1 MSRPVVVEAAPAHA
15 EAPAHGRHATAG
27 APKEGPDRT
36 AIDAASAALPPSP
49 AWAYTVSVRSL
60 CEFTAKEGDLD
71 RRFTPSATA
80 LEGQLGQQTVAARRG
95 PDYQVELSL
104 EGRHGPLRVRGRADG
119 YDPRRRC
126 LEEIKTVRGHPDAL
140 PANRRLLHWA
150 QLQTYGALYC
160 RLHGLDEL
168 ALTLVYFDA
177 ASKAEVELHELCSA
191 QALDAA
197 FVARCEQ
204 FTAWARQEALHRT
217 ARDASLRGLRFPE
230 PAFRPG
236 QRTLAEAVYRAAVG
250 GRCLLAQAPTG
261 IGKTVGTLFP
271 MLRAMPVAGLD
282 KLAFLTCKG
291 TARLAALEA
300 LRTLVGALPAGP
312 ADAPQGASVAPAGP
326 ALDPSHPAADPTAAE
341 AADDA
346 FDDPTQGAAAAHGTP
361 LAPTTAARS
370 TASASPPLR
379 VLTLVA
385 KEQACEHPGKACHA
399 EACPLAQ
406 GFYDRLAAAREEAV
420 ATAWLDAPAQ
430 RRIALRH
437 GLCPYYLGQEL
448 MRWAD
453 VLVGDVHHAFD
464 PHGQLW
470 GLAEA
475 LDWRV
480 GVLVDE
486 AHNLI
491 ERTRQMHSVALSLEA
506 VREAL
511 RGAPVGVRAAIGK
524 LRDSAV
530 ALAAE
535 QAADHAVLEALPER
549 WLQALQ
555 AASLALG
562 EHFQSRPAAT
572 GPLLNFHFELLR
584 FLRLAEAFGEHSL
597 FEVQRVG
604 PADRVGVLGAVS
616 LAGGQAPDRGPS
628 SVGLRGVPGAVARSE
643 RSDGEGPAPDGEDGI
658 GPAHPPGLDSHGLQ
672 ALFGLRNVVPA
683 RFLRPRFA
691 ALHSVTLFSATLGP
705 PAYPRDLLGLP
716 EATAWLDVPSAFPAH
731 HLRVQVADGVST
743 RFLHRAR
750 SLDRLVDVIERQYDA
765 HPGNYLVFFSSL
777 AYLRQAAARLA
788 ERRPDIVQWQQG
800 SGMSVAQRQDFLD
813 RFVPDG
819 RGLGFAALGGV
830 FGEGVDLPGTRLV
843 GAFIAT
849 LGLPPVSVQQE
860 QVKARLDRLFG
871 SERGYADLV
880 PAMQKVVQAA
890 GRVLRTP
897 EDRGWLWLM
906 DDRYG
911 RPEVRRLLPAWWDLD
926 AAARR

>member
-1 MSRPVVVEAAPAHA
+1 MSRPADVEAAPAHA
-15 EAPAHGRHATAG
+15 EAPADGRHATTG
-27 APKEGPDRT
+27 APQEAPDRT
-36 AIDAASAALPPSP
+36 AIDAASAALPPRP

-217 ARDASLRGLRFPE
+217 SRDAALRALRFPE

-236 QRTLAEAVYRAAVG
+236 QRTLAEAVYRAALG

-300 LRTLVGALPAGP
+300 LRKLVGAMHTGP
-312 ADAPQGASVAPAGP
+312 ADAQQGASVAPAGA
-326 ALDPSHPAADPTAAE
+326 ALDPSRPAADPTAAE
-341 AADDA
+341 AANDALDDA
-346 FDDPTQGAAAAHGTP
+346 TRGATAALGTP
-361 LAPTTAARS
+361 SAPTTAARS
-370 TASASPPLR
+370 AAWAGPPLR

-470 GLAEA
+470 GLAQA

-491 ERTRQMHSVALSLEA
+491 ERTRQMHSAALSLEA

-511 RGAPVGVRAAIGK
+511 RGAPVGVRAALGK
-524 LRDSAV
+524 LRDAAV

-535 QAADHAVLEALPER
+535 QAAGHTVLEALPER

-597 FEVQRVG
+597 FEVQRTGVG
-604 PADRVGVLGAVS
+604 SASSSDGSGA
-616 LAGGQAPDRGPS
+616 AMPDRAHTALAEAAGAAPA
-628 SVGLRGVPGAVARSE
+628 GL
-643 RSDGEGPAPDGEDGI
+643 
-658 GPAHPPGLDSHGLQ
+658 HGSQ

-705 PAYPRDLLGLP
+705 PAYPKDLLGLP
-716 EATAWLDVPSAFPAH
+716 EATAWLDVPSAFPAR

-777 AYLRQAAARLA
+777 AYLRQAAKRLA
-788 ERRPDIVQWQQG
+788 ERRPDIVQWRQG

-911 RPEVRRLLPAWWDLD
+911 RSEVRRLLPAWWGLD
-926 AAARR
+926 ATAKP